1 MPQIDAVQ
9 LVRAALERNKE
20 IPAVLDAYGEF
31 VDSPIGQLELQS
43 LADVF
48 AGILDNLNQR
58 FPDAASRRAAKV
70 AQTDVMSFLFAL
82 GNDPDRVR
90 AVMRT
95 ELMSYTKLMASSI
108 AERFRRMNS
117 DERQAIDA
125 TLRIIK
131 KSKVELLFRA
141 EKGKPLSNDD
151 LDFKRFFALVKSQAP
166 GIREIR
172 YQNLIV
178 EKAIFNKL
186 ILKSKG
192 EDYSIWVPSVFV
204 KETADLLIEKNG
216 LKSERVLLSTLKNL
230 DTCGDVKSIE
240 PFLTELIEDL
250 GITSQDPPRQV
261 SSFFRKVD
269 DFSVLPPVDLD
280 DVLAYFAEKQAALEE
295 EARKTEEREKI
306 AVEAEQKELERR
318 SQLQKQRMQQHQV
331 QIAKTSETSGERE
344 DAVFLG
350 KMLDFNQ
357 LIGAVSTRIPENQM
371 SSQVRHLGEYFL
383 ELGDRMDVSIVGASG
398 SGKSVTLNRL
408 LAGIATKK
416 PTKVLVIDPRGEHR
430 AIAFK
435 FGWPVLA
442 ITKDSQAEALK
453 IGLPTDKEVDQ
464 RLLVDLIQEWLVQN
478 GTPCSDVQKERIY
491 SILSTKKGEKVNL
504 SLIADLLASEPELS
518 QLGQR
523 LKKNLVQKSTLQR
536 ILVEEGSPQEFLEGS
551 VLYDL
556 SGRGLKDPTTKE
568 ERLLLATLL
577 FSHLSELGVRNSVIV
592 VEDVLDRYKVESLR
606 SKVIDMFR
614 RLRAGGNR
622 FIITSRSECRDF
634 LGNERIEL
642 IHRLSGEKTIADEFS
657 GFNTNVSIEILS
669 KVITLLP
676 RGYAFTSRFGGR
688 PTEAV
693 AIDQLSFN
701 VA

>member
-1 MPQIDAVQ
+1 MPQIDAAQ

-48 AGILDNLNQR
+48 ASILDNLNQR

-70 AQTDVMSFLFAL
+70 AQTDVMSFLSAL

-90 AVMRT
+90 VVMRT
-95 ELMSYTKLMASSI
+95 ELMNYTKIMASSI

-117 DERQAIDA
+117 EERQAIDA

-141 EKGKPLSNDD
+141 EKGKPLSGND

-166 GIREIR
+166 GIRELR

-204 KETADLLIEKNG
+204 KEAADLLIERNG
-216 LKSERVLLSTLKNL
+216 LKSERVLLSTLK
-230 DTCGDVKSIE
+230 DIETQGDVKSIE
-240 PFLTELIEDL
+240 PFLSELIEDL
-250 GITSQDPPRQV
+250 GIASQDLPKQV

-269 DFSVLPPVDLD
+269 DFNVLPPIYLD
-280 DVLAYFAEKQAALEE
+280 DVLAYFGGKQAALEE
-295 EARKTEEREKI
+295 EARKTAERERV

-318 SQLQKQRMQQHQV
+318 SQLQKQRTQQHEV
-331 QIAKTSETSGERE
+331 QIANTSEPRGERE
-344 DAVFLG
+344 GAVFLG
-350 KMLDFNQ
+350 KKLDLNQ
-357 LIGAVSTRIPENQM
+357 LIGAIGARIPENQM
-371 SSQVRHLGEYFL
+371 SSQVRQLGEYFL
-383 ELGDRMDVSIVGASG
+383 ELGDKTDVSIVGASG

-408 LAGIATKK
+408 LAGIAAK

-430 AIAFK
+430 GIAWK
-435 FGWPVLA
+435 YEWPVLA
-442 ITKDSQAEALK
+442 VTKDSQAESLK
-453 IGLPTDKEVDQ
+453 IGLSTDTEEDQ
-464 RLLVDLIQEWLVQN
+464 RLLADLIQEWLVQN
-478 GTPCSDVQKERIY
+478 GTPCSDVHKERIY
-491 SILSTKKGEKVNL
+491 SILSAKKGEKLNL
-504 SLIADLLASEPELS
+504 SLIADLIASEPELS
-518 QLGQR
+518 QFGQR
-523 LKKNLVQKSTLQR
+523 LQRNLVQKGTLSR
-536 ILVEEGSPQEFLEGS
+536 ILTEVSSTQNFLEGS
-551 VLYDL
+551 MLFDL

-568 ERLLLATLL
+568 ERSLLVTLLLRQI
-577 FSHLSELGVRNSVIV
+577 SELGVRNSVIV

-606 SKVIDMFR
+606 SKVIDMFE
-614 RLRAGGNR
+614 RLRARGNR

-634 LGNERIEL
+634 LGDERIEL
-642 IHRLSGEKTIADEFS
+642 IHRLSGEKTIVDEFS
-657 GFNTNVSIEILS
+657 GFNTNAPIEILT
-669 KVITLLP
+669 KMITLLP
-676 RGYAFTSRFGGR
+676 RGYALTSRFGGR

-693 AIDQLSFN
+693 AIDRLSFN
-701 VA
+701 DA